1 MTKFLKLRAVAAAA
15 GAFAALIVASP
26 ANAEV
31 YSLSQQRLYNFSIGI
46 FDINAGNPSF
56 PQATT
61 TVNTFQY
68 QMNNKAEVNGTI
80 ASGGS
85 FSANCNQDSCVN
97 GSPVLDPLQAK
108 VGAVTKGEN
117 DFTPQG
123 LLPAGLNYSRADSV
137 ITSDQLT
144 SGGLSLTDENQIAEV
159 LLNSGGQANA
169 NATLLSTSS
178 VTVNF
183 TVSGISGTGNSDNF
197 MTVDFDADLLQ
208 ALGIAA
214 PTGGGALVSSAV
226 NTSFKLS
233 RDGDVFNQVR
243 WVPTG
248 TPGSS
253 CVVDA
258 AFLGGGVTCTSV
270 TDPFSLNRTISSSAL
285 PTVASQ
291 FQTGS
296 FGIQLNGLKDGTYTF
311 DLSTKVEVQVQQVP
325 EPGTV
330 ALVGLALAGL
340 GLASRR
346 QKKHA

>member
-1 MTKFLKLRAVAAAA
+1 MAKFLKLRTVAAAA

-31 YSLSQQRLYNFSIGI
+31 YSLAQQRLYNFSIGI
-46 FDINAGNPSF
+46 FDINATNPGF
-56 PQATT
+56 PLAATT
-61 TVNTFQY
+61 INSFSY
-68 QMNNKAEVNGTI
+68 QMNNKAEVNGSVDNTT
-80 ASGGS
+80 
-85 FSANCNQDSCVN
+85 ANCNQVTCTN
-97 GSPVLDPLQAK
+97 GSPVLDPAQAK

-117 DFTPQG
+117 DYTPQG
-123 LLPAGLNYSRADSV
+123 KLPAGSSYSRADSV

-159 LLNSGGQANA
+159 LLNTGGQANA

-178 VTVNF
+178 VLINF
-183 TVSGISGTGNSDNF
+183 TVSGLGNSDNF
-197 MTVDFDADLLQ
+197 MTVNFDADLLQ

-248 TPGSS
+248 QPGSS
-253 CVVDA
+253 CAVDA
-258 AFLGGGVTCTSV
+258 GFLGGGVTCTSV
-270 TDPFSLNRTISSSAL
+270 ADPFSLNRTVSSSAL

-291 FQTGS
+291 FQTGA
-296 FGIQLNGLKDGTYTF
+296 FGIQLNGLQDGTYTF

-325 EPGTV
+325 EPGSV

-346 QKKHA
+346 QKKQA